1 MKKTFRFMLAVAAAC
16 TMVFSCEKPE
26 TPVEETPEPAL
37 EVSVAE
43 LAVAATAGEATF
55 TVTSNQDWT
64 ATSEAAW
71 VSLDPATG
79 VASAEAV
86 TVKVT
91 AVDNELTEAR
101 TATVTVKAG
110 ELTKTI
116 ALTQAA
122 AEVVKVER
130 GLAFAAATVEVVLGE
145 EFTAPEL
152 SGEVAGVAY
161 SSSNTEVATVDAETG
176 AVTILAVGE
185 AVITA
190 TAEENDTHLAG
201 SASYTIT
208 VAAPAP
214 VEPDGTEANPYL
226 VSNAAELQGVA
237 AKLVAGATTYFKLT
251 ANVDLAGIEW
261 APISTTETV
270 EDATVI
276 KSINFDG
283 CNYIISNAK
292 DALFSTLYGDVKNLT
307 VDGSTINATTTVGV
321 IANHV
326 KDAVIKDVEVKNSS
340 IVSTAGEAG
349 GAVGKVSM
357 GILDNVKVACSV
369 SGTQQ
374 LGVLVGR
381 FENGKIKGCTVTGS
395 INGTVYY
402 IGGLAGLMLGGSVEG
417 CSADVNAE
425 TTSTAYGRIG
435 GFIGQVEGGSISTS
449 HAAGSVTSKGHYG
462 AAFIGVLAKNNEIK
476 VSKCYATGTVNLPS
490 DVNKSGGAGFIGAV
504 ENDGTFLISDCY
516 TTATVTAHRWSSAFL
531 GRMLNNCKVTITNC
545 YTKANCTFTQ
555 PANCGALVGDVGTT
569 TTLTYSGCVAWNV
582 NALTLF
588 VRPGVE
594 TAPEGNYFGT
604 EGTISEKAKT
614 FSWDAATWDLS
625 GDEPTLK

>member
-37 EVSVAE
+37 KVSVAE

-91 AVDNELTEAR
+91 ATDNELTESR

-130 GLAFAAATVEVVLGE
+130 GLAFAAETVEVVLGA

-152 SGEVAGVAY
+152 NGEAAGVAY
-161 SSSNTEVATVDAETG
+161 SSSNAEVATVDAVTG
-176 AVTILAVGE
+176 AVTIVAVGE

-190 TAEENDTHLAG
+190 AAEENDTHLAG

-208 VAAPAP
+208 VVAPAP

-251 ANVDLAGIEW
+251 ANIDLAGTEW

-276 KSINFDG
+276 KAINFDG
-283 CNYIISNAK
+283 CNYTISNAK

-307 VDGSTINATTTVGV
+307 VDGSAINATTTVGV

-349 GAVGKVSM
+349 GAVGKVSI
-357 GILDNVKVACSV
+357 GILEGVKVACTV

-381 FENGKIKGCTVTGS
+381 FEDGKIKNCTVTGA
-395 INGTVYY
+395 INGTLYY
-402 IGGLAGLMLGGSVEG
+402 IGGLVGLMTGGSVEG
-417 CSADVNAE
+417 SSADVNAE
-425 TTSTAYGRIG
+425 TASTAYGRIG

-504 ENDGTFLISDCY
+504 ENDGTFIISDCY
-516 TTATVTAHRWSSAFL
+516 STATVTAHRWSSAFL

-555 PANCGALVGDVGTT
+555 PANCGALVGDVGTSA
-569 TTLTYSGCVAWNV
+569 TLTYSGCVAWNV

-614 FSWDAATWDLS
+614 FNWDAATWDLT
-625 GDEPTLK
+625 GDEPKLK